1 MEGQLKNGTILTS
14 ESGNKYTVVNLLGAG
29 GQGEVYDVECDGK
42 HYALKWYFK
51 GSATARQKK
60 LLEEIIAKGAP
71 DSSFLWPMEL
81 IVPSQGN
88 LFGYIM
94 PLRPKNYKSIVD
106 LMKNRVNPS
115 FYVICRTAFNLTK
128 GYRNL
133 HIAGAKYQDISFGNL
148 FFNPDNGDVLICDN
162 DNVSYGNSK
171 PGGVLG
177 TPGFM
182 APEIVRGEA
191 RPSRDTDRY
200 SLAVLLFY
208 LFMVNHPLEG
218 KQEASIKCMDMAARV
233 KLYGTDPIFI
243 FDPDNKTNRP
253 VPGIHDN
260 ANIYWPLYP
269 EQLRQLF
276 IKSFTVGLNNPSKR
290 VTEPE
295 WMNLFANMMSGLM
308 KCTCA
313 VVIDDKMD
321 ALIREIQELSTHII
335 KLEKILDR
343 QQLID
348 KAKKELLELETVVPM
363 VEKCGSDYNKLYDY
377 VASRAEKEKRKEEII
392 EQQTAL
398 DNQGFSVKNINA
410 CREYTSTDSTYL
422 EYKKVGKGTYVDF
435 LQSRL
440 QQIQKELALS
450 EATIEE
456 QKKKIQQ
463 NEQAEELFRNE
474 IHTLES
480 QIEALDVDKN
490 RDIEQ
495 ALETIK
501 TKYELMDEEIFDSWL
516 SIYHSVYDK
525 CELEVERLE
534 SENSIAFERQMLKE
548 YKDTIKKSSACRV
561 KTL

>member
-1 MEGQLKNGTILTS
+1 MNKNAIKKFAIDARNKLIASVTDKAGMLGITPDNCS
-14 ESGNKYTVVNLLGAG
+14 EAITKGADF
-29 GQGEVYDVECDGK
+29 EVYRTAAGTEVTLNKKQCEQRRKLVDQIHARGFEAVVEEVAYTWFNRICAIRFMEVNDYMYPVRVRVLSSEKEGKNEPDVVTMAPDIDWNFTDKE
-42 HYALKWYFK
+42 
-51 GSATARQKK
+51 R
-60 LLEEIIAKGAP
+60 EEIIDAKMNNRLDDLFRMLFIKQCNLLHEVLPGLFEETE
-71 DSSFLWPMEL
+71 DYTEMLLNISFTNEDDVIRMLVDGIDEKDFN
-81 IVPSQGN
+81 ITN

-308 KCTCA
+308 KCTCGA
-313 VVIDDKMD
+313 SVFYDESLEANGVAHTCWNCQQTVKVPTRIVIGKNTVVLNQNSK
-321 ALIREIQELSTHII
+321 LLHHHIYS
-335 KLEKILDR
+335 DF
-343 QQLID
+343 D
-348 KAKKELLELETVVPM
+348 METVVGEVVQNPKNLALWGIRNEDKLNWTYEKADGTQIP
-363 VEKCGSDYNKLYDY
+363 VE
-377 VASRAEKEKRKEEII
+377 
-392 EQQTAL
+392 
-398 DNQGFSVKNINA
+398 
-410 CREYTSTDSTYL
+410 
-422 EYKKVGKGTYVDF
+422 VGKTAGIAAGVKIHF
-435 LQSRL
+435 
-440 QQIQKELALS
+440 S
-450 EATIEE
+450 E
-456 QKKKIQQ
+456 
-463 NEQAEELFRNE
+463 
-474 IHTLES
+474 
-480 QIEALDVDKN
+480 
-490 RDIEQ
+490 
-495 ALETIK
+495 
-501 TKYELMDEEIFDSWL
+501 
-516 SIYHSVYDK
+516 SVGEFK
-525 CELEVERLE
+525 
-534 SENSIAFERQMLKE
+534 
-548 YKDTIKKSSACRV
+548 
-561 KTL
+561 